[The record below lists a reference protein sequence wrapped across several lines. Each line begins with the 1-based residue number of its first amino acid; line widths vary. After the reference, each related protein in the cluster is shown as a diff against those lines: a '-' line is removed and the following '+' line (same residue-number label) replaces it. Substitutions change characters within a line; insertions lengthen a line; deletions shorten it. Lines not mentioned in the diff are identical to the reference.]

1 MKMLPTVWFQD
12 SHKGHLLKHIIDT
25 YHHRERVEV
34 SLTARNTSAV
44 SSGSLDWTTSFAISP
59 VYNRLNF
66 SASFAWLRVSRK
78 ILVNHLG
85 SITLQ
90 HGFVFPRVVKVFPS
104 FPFHKELFR
113 VVIVFQQS
121 FYFILFLI
129 INQVRRWIHI
139 VAFIVF
145 IIRFSCVADINISL
159 CAVLI
164 SARCCFNTCCP
175 LSLCTCTSRL

>member
-66 SASFAWLRVSRK
+66 SASFALVAGVAQNTRQPSRQHYVVAWLC
-78 ILVNHLG
+78 L
-85 SITLQ
+85 
-90 HGFVFPRVVKVFPS
+90 P
-104 FPFHKELFR
+104 
-113 VVIVFQQS
+113 
-121 FYFILFLI
+121 
-129 INQVRRWIHI
+129 
-139 VAFIVF
+139 
-145 IIRFSCVADINISL
+145 
-159 CAVLI
+159 
-164 SARCCFNTCCP
+164 TCCESVP
-175 LSLCTCTSRL
+175 ILSISQGTVSCRHRISTKLLLHTLPRHQSSQVVGSYRCLHRLQTWRVEG